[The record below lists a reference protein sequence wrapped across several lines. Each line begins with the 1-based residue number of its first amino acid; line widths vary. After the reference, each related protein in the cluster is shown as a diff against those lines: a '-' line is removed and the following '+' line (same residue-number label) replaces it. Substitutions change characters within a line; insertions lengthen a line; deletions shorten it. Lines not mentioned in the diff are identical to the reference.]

1 MTTKSLEI
9 QRCRGNFG
17 IRYFCHRSKRHCC
30 HLLMVHRW
38 CCTEEPGKLKRG
50 ICEREECKN
59 KHSACLR
66 CYLYFFCFVF
76 FILWLCILHGQNT
89 GILILSS
96 TDLYAYPYNF
106 KIYYQN
112 CFGPFSSTFGGTYC
126 TYTCSLQ
133 LREKTGTSLL
143 SALTFSMCPRSSS
156 PQKFSV
162 LLGLKDNAL
171 YLDVC
176 SQNPLGKGEK
186 AGSSAKEGRQCEL
199 WLLVSALC
207 MTKRRVR
214 SLGFLQGHTSRGLW
228 TLIFY

>member
-76 FILWLCILHGQNT
+76 FHPLIVYLTWAEHRHPYPFQHWPLCLSVQLQNILAELLWPFLIHLWRYILNIHMQFTTERKNRDFT
-89 GILILSS
+89 AVSPDFFYVS
-96 TDLYAYPYNF
+96 TKFQPSEV
-106 KIYYQN
+106 
-112 CFGPFSSTFGGTYC
+112 FS
-126 TYTCSLQ
+126 
-133 LREKTGTSLL
+133 
-143 SALTFSMCPRSSS
+143 P
-156 PQKFSV
+156 
-162 LLGLKDNAL
+162 
-171 YLDVC
+171 
-176 SQNPLGKGEK
+176 
-186 AGSSAKEGRQCEL
+186 AGSER
-199 WLLVSALC
+199 
-207 MTKRRVR
+207 
-214 SLGFLQGHTSRGLW
+214 
-228 TLIFY
+228 